1 MKNKIIIFLIL
12 SLLFANVTFSQINK
26 IQDTSVI
33 ISVVSDNRDTL
44 YLSDT
49 QIGHFIYES
58 WNDVPKDKKPI
69 IIFKNHSW
77 ILEKR
82 FKQK

>member
-1 MKNKIIIFLIL
+1 MKRFLIL
-12 SLLFANVTFSQINK
+12 ILLFTNVTYSQINK

-33 ISVVSDNRDTL
+33 ISVVSTNRDTL

-49 QIGHFIYES
+49 QIGHVIYES
-58 WNDVPKDKKPI
+58 WNDVPKDEKPV

-77 ILEKR
+77 ILERR

>member
-1 MKNKIIIFLIL
+1 MKRFLIL
-12 SLLFANVTFSQINK
+12 ILILLFTNVTYSQINK

-33 ISVVSDNRDTL
+33 ISVVSTNRDTL

-49 QIGHFIYES
+49 QIGHVIYES
-58 WNDVPKDKKPI
+58 WNDVPKDEKPV

-77 ILEKR
+77 ILERR

>member
-1 MKNKIIIFLIL
+1 MKRFLIL
-12 SLLFANVTFSQINK
+12 ILLFTNVTYSQINK

-33 ISVVSDNRDTL
+33 ISVVSTNRDTL

-49 QIGHFIYES
+49 QIGHVIYES
-58 WNDVPKDKKPI
+58 WNDVPKDEKPV

-77 ILEKR
+77 ILEKK

>member
-12 SLLFANVTFSQINK
+12 LFTNLTYSQTNK

-33 ISVVSDNRDTL
+33 ISVISTNRDTL

-49 QIGHFIYES
+49 QIGHVIYKS
-58 WNDVPKDKKPI
+58 WDDVPKDKKPV

-77 ILEKR
+77 ILERR

>member
-1 MKNKIIIFLIL
+1 MKRFLIL
-12 SLLFANVTFSQINK
+12 ILLFTNVIYSQINK

-33 ISVVSDNRDTL
+33 ISVVSTNRDTL

-49 QIGHFIYES
+49 QIGHVIYES
-58 WNDVPKDKKPI
+58 WNDVPKDEKPV
-69 IIFKNHSW
+69 IIFKNRSW
-77 ILEKR
+77 ILERR

>member
-1 MKNKIIIFLIL
+1 MKRFLIL
-12 SLLFANVTFSQINK
+12 ILLFTNVTYSQINK

-33 ISVVSDNRDTL
+33 ISVISTNRDTL

-49 QIGHFIYES
+49 QIGHVIYES
-58 WNDVPKDKKPI
+58 WNDVPKDEKPV

-77 ILEKR
+77 ILERR

>member
-1 MKNKIIIFLIL
+1 MKRFLI
-12 SLLFANVTFSQINK
+12 SILLFTNVTYSQINK

-33 ISVVSDNRDTL
+33 ISVVSTNRDTL

-49 QIGHFIYES
+49 QIGHVIYES
-58 WNDVPKDKKPI
+58 WNDVPKDEKPV

-77 ILEKR
+77 ILERR